1 LPQRQE
7 EYENPDRATRPAGLH
22 YTSNTRTMGR
32 SPYQPDAKTSGQ
44 RMTSTFETVLQRYES
59 LSELDKARAMGRM
72 SWYLTIAAR
81 DMCLSGDAQQQRDKL
96 SALNELQH
104 AMLSRQLEYLE
115 ARQRRSPD
123 RDFILALFRS
133 SKASDLTGHL
143 QYAFDKALSEIDRGD
158 QFLHPERV

>member
-1 LPQRQE
+1 
-7 EYENPDRATRPAGLH
+7 
-22 YTSNTRTMGR
+22 
-32 SPYQPDAKTSGQ
+32 
-44 RMTSTFETVLQRYES
+44 MTSTFETVLQRYES

-133 SKASDLTGHL
+133 SKASDL
-143 QYAFDKALSEIDRGD
+143 YWAFAIRFRQPYPKLIVGD
-158 QFLHPERV
+158 QFLSPQKRV